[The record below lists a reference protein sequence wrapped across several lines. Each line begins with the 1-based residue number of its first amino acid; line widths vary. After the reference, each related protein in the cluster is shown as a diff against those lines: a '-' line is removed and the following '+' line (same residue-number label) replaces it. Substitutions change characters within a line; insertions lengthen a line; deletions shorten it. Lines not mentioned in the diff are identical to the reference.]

1 MFKEI
6 IANFQVL
13 EDTSF
18 LEGRFHKDRSQ
29 FVFKVERY
37 LSGASAYGDRSAHK
51 VTILGAEA
59 MPYYFDTRYEGIST
73 QKEEWI
79 AAWKKWIEKRFG
91 LTVKICSY
99 EEKEIELE
107 ARI

>member
-6 IANFQVL
+6 TAEYQVT

-18 LEGRFHKDRSQ
+18 IKGEFHKDRSN
-29 FVFKVERY
+29 FIFKVERY

-51 VTILGAEA
+51 VVIIGADA

-73 QKEEWI
+73 KKENWSTFWREWI
-79 AAWKKWIEKRFG
+79 EERFG
-91 LTVKICSY
+91 LKVKLCSY
-99 EEKEIELE
+99 EENEVEME
-107 ARI
+107 GV

>member
-6 IANFQVL
+6 TAKYQVI

-18 LEGRFHKDRSQ
+18 IEGKFHKDRSN
-29 FVFKVERY
+29 FVFKVERH
-37 LSGASAYGDRSAHK
+37 LSGASSYGDRSAHK
-51 VTILGAEA
+51 VVIIGAEA

-73 QKEEWI
+73 QKEEWS
-79 AAWKKWIEKRFG
+79 ATWRKWIEERFG
-91 LTVKICSY
+91 LKVKLCSY

-107 ARI
+107 D